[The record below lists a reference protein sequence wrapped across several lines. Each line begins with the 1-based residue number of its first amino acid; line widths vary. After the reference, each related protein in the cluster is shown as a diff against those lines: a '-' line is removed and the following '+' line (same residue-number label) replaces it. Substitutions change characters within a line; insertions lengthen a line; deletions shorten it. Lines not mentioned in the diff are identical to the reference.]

1 MGAVDVNTWTLGRTG
16 LAGLPESVPRARRN
30 VREWLGDEHPA
41 IDDVVLAVSELVTN
55 AVVHS
60 DSSAGVS
67 IHLTLVAA
75 EGVVYVEVRDPGAM
89 FSAPHVRHEPDAET
103 GRGLLIVDEISSE
116 WGIREHDRGRG
127 RTVWCAIRFTPQPV
141 PDVMQ
146 SRSNAAHGVPGMASA
161 DAIGRSLADGGGVA
175 TPMAAALPAHGR
187 PGQAAG
193 LLLSDGRRDLLR
205 SGPDLGFQVRDH
217 LVGLDL
223 ESTAIGAEFVGE
235 LPGGLSHPY
244 GLSGELSERRVQRRL
259 QLRHLL
265 PHPGERLLQR
275 LIARVRHKAPLG
287 GGVSHRFGCLSR

>member
-127 RTVWCAIRFTPQPV
+127 RTVWCAIRFTAQPV

-146 SRSNAAHGVPGMASA
+146 SRSNAAHGVPDMASA
-161 DAIGRSLADGGGVA
+161 DAIGRSLADG
-175 TPMAAALPAHGR
+175 
-187 PGQAAG
+187 GQAAG

-223 ESTAIGAEFVGE
+223 EPTAVGAEFVGE

-259 QLRHLL
+259 QHRRLL